1 MARRVVL
8 AILLALAVAA
18 PALGDVH
25 DRKQSVDAQ
34 IEQLQGKIAA
44 ATERETALAAE
55 ISAVTLEI
63 RALET
68 EVGAVSSRLEVLEHD
83 LALHRERLD
92 RLTELFRLQT
102 ARLRF
107 LQGQYSIALRR
118 LNQRLVSIYES
129 DEIGSLDV
137 VLSASSWTELL
148 EQVDYFRQIGS
159 QDKRIAGDVSN
170 AKVQVQAHRARTRK
184 TKAVVAAATRT
195 IAVRTAHVRRVRGEL
210 LARQST
216 LATTRGRHRD
226 SIASVR
232 DAKKEYLAE
241 TGALLA
247 VSAQLAAQIR
257 SVQVPSRASSS
268 SPSSSAPPLPP
279 PDFES
284 SSGFIWPVSG
294 PVTSGFGWRWGRM
307 HEGIDIGAGY
317 GTPIRASASGVV
329 IYAGWMGGYGNLI
342 VIDHG
347 GGLSTAYAHQSS
359 FATGGGTVAQ
369 GQVVGYVG
377 CTGHCLGPHLHFEV
391 RVNGSAVD
399 PLGYL

>member
-1 MARRVVL
+1 MARRFVL
-8 AILLALAVAA
+8 AMLLALAVAA

-25 DRKQSVDAQ
+25 DRKRSVDAK
-34 IEQLQGKIAA
+34 IEQLEDKIAA
-44 ATERETALAAE
+44 ARQREAALTAE
-55 ISAVTLEI
+55 ISAVTLKI

-83 LALHRERLD
+83 LALHQERLD

-102 ARLRF
+102 ARLHF
-107 LQGQYSIALRR
+107 LQGQYGIALRR
-118 LNQRLVSIYES
+118 LNQRLVSIYQS

-137 VLSASSWTELL
+137 MLSASSWTELL

-159 QDKRIAGDVSN
+159 QDKRIAGDLSN
-170 AKVQVQAHRARTRK
+170 AKVQMQAHRARTRK

-195 IAVRTAHVRRVRGEL
+195 IAVRTAQVRRIRDEL
-210 LARQST
+210 LARQNT
-216 LATTRGRHRD
+216 LATARGRKQD
-226 SIASVR
+226 SIGSVR

-257 SVQVPSRASSS
+257 SVQVPSRAPSASPSSS
-268 SPSSSAPPLPP
+268 SPEPPP

-284 SSGFIWPVSG
+284 ASGFIWPVSG

-377 CTGHCLGPHLHFEV
+377 CTGHCLGPHVHFEV

>member
-1 MARRVVL
+1 M
-8 AILLALAVAA
+8 LLALAVAA
-18 PALGDVH
+18 PALGGVD
-25 DRKQSVDAQ
+25 DRKRSVDAQ
-34 IEQLQGKIAA
+34 IEQLEGKIAA
-44 ATERETALAAE
+44 ASQQEAALAAE

-63 RALET
+63 RTLET

-83 LALHRERLD
+83 LALHQKRLD

-107 LQGQYSIALRR
+107 LQGQYGIALRR
-118 LNQRLVSIYES
+118 LNQRLVSIYQS

-137 VLSASSWTELL
+137 VLSASRWTELL

-159 QDKRIAGDVSN
+159 QDKRIAGDVSS
-170 AKVQVQAHRARTRK
+170 AKVQMQAHRARTRK

-195 IAVRTAHVRRVRGEL
+195 IAVRTAQVRRVRDEL
-210 LARQST
+210 LARQNT
-216 LATTRGRHRD
+216 LATTRGRKQD

-232 DAKKEYLAE
+232 DEKKEYLAE

-257 SVQVPSRASSS
+257 SVQVPRRESSSVSS
-268 SPSSSAPPLPP
+268 SPSSLPP

-284 SSGFIWPVSG
+284 ASGFIWPVSG

-307 HEGIDIGAGY
+307 HEGIDIAAGY

-359 FATGGGTVAQ
+359 FATGGGSVAQ
-369 GQVVGYVG
+369 GQVVGYIG
-377 CTGHCLGPHLHFEV
+377 CTGHCFGAHLHFEV